1 MIDIESKSKFFQKY
15 MLCNNN
21 SNKAMDLFQD
31 QSGGKVSGKE
41 WRSKAEKLVKEVVRK
56 ADSKKCS
63 SREGKQRLRSQDSS
77 HLNPELQNGTVTEVI
92 SLFSPLKL
100 FTFFYF

>member
-41 WRSKAEKLVKEVVRK
+41 
-56 ADSKKCS
+56 
-63 SREGKQRLRSQDSS
+63 
-77 HLNPELQNGTVTEVI
+77 
-92 SLFSPLKL
+92 
-100 FTFFYF
+100 